1 MADPV
6 LLEKD
11 GAVAVITLNRP
22 EVLNALSMEMATLLC
37 DICWSVE
44 ADTSVRAVLV
54 KGAGKGFQAGGD
66 IASFHREIDNIAE
79 HAGRM
84 IDTYHI
90 AVSTLVRMPKPVVGQ
105 LHGAVAG
112 AGMSLAMNLDLA
124 MAAEGTMFT
133 LAYANLGTSPD
144 GGSTFFLPRLVG
156 RRRAMEIAL
165 LSNRFDAAKALELG
179 LINSVA
185 PADSLG
191 AEAIKLAQKLAS
203 GPTLAYARTKELID
217 QSFENDLST
226 QLEAERRNFVAST
239 ATADFKEGVM
249 AFVEKRKPDF
259 KGE

>member
-22 EVLNALSMEMATLLC
+22 EVLNALSMEMSELLC
-37 DICWSVE
+37 EICWQVE
-44 ADTSVRAVLV
+44 ADASVRAVLV

-66 IASFHREIDNIAE
+66 IASFHKEIDRIAV

-84 IDTYHI
+84 IDTYHV
-90 AVSTLVRMPKPVVGQ
+90 AVRTLVRMPKPVIGQ

-124 MAAEGTMFT
+124 IAAEGTMFT

-165 LSNRFDAAKALELG
+165 LSNRFDAAKAHDLG
-179 LINSVA
+179 LINDVV
-185 PADSLG
+185 PA
-191 AEAIKLAQKLAS
+191 AEISEKGMALAQKLAS
-203 GPTLAYARTKELID
+203 GPTLAFARTKELID
-217 QSFENDLST
+217 QSFENDLAT
-226 QLEAERRNFVAST
+226 QLEAERVNFVAST
-239 ATADFKEGVM
+239 YTNDFKEGVQ
-249 AFVEKRKPDF
+249 AFVEKRKPEF